1 MKKKT
6 FYQTNIFWQLFC
18 FVFLTIFILI
28 FIVTVQCIIAIIKN
42 GFGKTIS
49 NIMASVF
56 ILAVLVIGC
65 SLALIEFIILEHN
78 NVHLTKDKI
87 YMNND
92 WNPKKDKIQ
101 YYTEAYF
108 ADIESIDIIWTKMDS
123 RGKLIRSKLISASV
137 EKPYLPIKTKDG
149 KISNFFVMYIPKK
162 NVIKIINE
170 ISYRMKSVG
179 NNSEIINSDEAYLKI
194 KKKIYIDI

>member
-18 FVFLTIFILI
+18 FVFLAIFILI
-28 FIVTVQCIIAIIKN
+28 FIVTVQCI
-42 GFGKTIS
+42 TIS
-49 NIMASVF
+49 DIMASVF
-56 ILAVLVIGC
+56 ILAVLVIGG

-123 RGKLIRSKLISASV
+123 RGRLIKSKLISASV
-137 EKPYLPIKTKDG
+137 EKPYLSIKTKDG
-149 KISNFFVMYIPKK
+149 KVSNFFVMYIPKK
-162 NVIKIINE
+162 NVIKILNE

-179 NNSEIINSDEAYLKI
+179 NNIKIINSDEAYLKI